1 MISQYN
7 PKYIT
12 IKRKHL
18 LLCQFLN
25 ETNHGRRDTITT
37 VVEDAIELLAIIMAI
52 LYFSEHLIT
61 I

>member
-1 MISQYN
+1 MISQYS

-25 ETNHGRRDTITT
+25 KTNHGKRDTITKM
-37 VVEDAIELLAIIMAI
+37 VEDAIELFAIIMAI
-52 LYFSEHLIT
+52 LYFSEQLIT